1 VDSTLSFQ
9 TQCDAMTEFFL
20 IGYGGPL
27 MNHGRKK
34 KKGRE
39 KVK

>member
-1 VDSTLSFQ
+1 
-9 TQCDAMTEFFL
+9 MTEFFL

-34 KKGRE
+34 KKRKRKGKITDRRD
-39 KVK
+39 KLMSNRL